1 MSLKKIA
8 IITGASSGMGAAT
21 AKLLAQHHFRVMLA
35 ARREDRLQQLQE
47 EILQAGGEA
56 SYKVT
61 DVTVRADV
69 EALAEATL
77 ATYGQ
82 IDVMINNAGIMPLSF
97 FHNLKVDEWERMI
110 DVNIKGVLYGMA
122 AVYKHMEERNEGHII
137 NFSSIAGH
145 LTFPSSSVYSATK
158 HAVRVLTEGMR
169 TELKADQNIRTTLI
183 SPGAVETELYGTIT
197 DNSIYPA
204 LEQLGSQGWKQLAP
218 EDIAKAVLFAIQQ
231 PANVTINEMIV
242 RPTSQSL

>member
-1 MSLKKIA
+1 MKQKVA

-21 AKLLAQHHFRVMLA
+21 AKLLAQHDIKIMLA

-47 EILQAGGEA
+47 EIRSAGGEA
-56 SYKVT
+56 SYRVT
-61 DVTVRADV
+61 DVTSRGDV
-69 EALAEATL
+69 EALAEATIQ
-77 ATYGQ
+77 TFGQ
-82 IDVMINNAGIMPLSF
+82 IDIMINNAGIMPLSF
-97 FHNLKVDEWERMI
+97 FRHLKMDEWERMI

-158 HAVRVLTEGMR
+158 TAVRVLTEGMR
-169 TELKADQNIRTTLI
+169 TELGAKQNIRTTLI

-197 DNSIYPA
+197 DDSIYPV
-204 LEQLGSQGWKQLAP
+204 LENLGSKEWQQLDP
-218 EDIAKAVLFAIQQ
+218 SDIANTVLFAIQQ
-231 PANVTINEMIV
+231 PANVTINELIV

>member
-1 MSLKKIA
+1 MKPKVA

-21 AKLLAQHHFRVMLA
+21 AKLLAQHDIKVMLA

-47 EILQAGGEA
+47 EIRSAGGEA

-61 DVTVRADV
+61 DVTSRNDV
-69 EALAEATL
+69 EALAEATIQ
-77 ATYGQ
+77 TFGQ
-82 IDVMINNAGIMPLSF
+82 IDIMINNAGIMPLSF
-97 FHNLKVDEWERMI
+97 FRHLKVDEWERMI

-145 LTFPSSSVYSATK
+145 ITFPSSSIYSATK

-169 TELKADQNIRTTLI
+169 TELGAKQNIRTTLI

-197 DNSIYPA
+197 DDSIYPV
-204 LEQLGSQGWKQLAP
+204 LEKLGSKDWQQLDP
-218 EDIAKAVLFAIQQ
+218 DDIANTVLFAIQQ
-231 PANVTINEMIV
+231 PANVTINELIV

>member
-1 MSLKKIA
+1 MKQKVA

-21 AKLLAQHHFRVMLA
+21 AKLLAQHDIKVMLS

-47 EILQAGGEA
+47 EIRSAGGEA

-61 DVTVRADV
+61 DVTSRNDV
-69 EALAEATL
+69 EALADATIQ
-77 ATYGQ
+77 TYGQ
-82 IDVMINNAGIMPLSF
+82 IDIMINNAGIMPLSF
-97 FHNLKVDEWERMI
+97 FRHLKVDEWDRMI

-145 LTFPSSSVYSATK
+145 LTFPSSSIYSATK
-158 HAVRVLTEGMR
+158 TAVRVLTEGMR
-169 TELKADQNIRTTLI
+169 TELGAKQNIRTTLI

-197 DNSIYPA
+197 DASIYPA
-204 LEQLGSQGWKQLAP
+204 LEKLGSKDWQQLDP
-218 EDIAKAVLFAIQQ
+218 NDIANTVLFAIQQ
-231 PANVTINEMIV
+231 PANVTINELVV

>member
-1 MSLKKIA
+1 MKQKVA

-21 AKLLAQHHFRVMLA
+21 AKLLAQHDIKVMLA

-47 EILQAGGEA
+47 EIRSAGGEA
-56 SYKVT
+56 SYRVT
-61 DVTVRADV
+61 DVTSRGDV
-69 EALAEATL
+69 EALAEATIQ
-77 ATYGQ
+77 TFGQ
-82 IDVMINNAGIMPLSF
+82 IDIMINNAGIMPLSL
-97 FHNLKVDEWERMI
+97 FHHLKVDEWERMI

-169 TELKADQNIRTTLI
+169 TELGAKQNIRTTLI

-197 DNSIYPA
+197 DDSIYPV
-204 LEQLGSQGWKQLAP
+204 LEKLGSKDWQQLDP
-218 EDIAKAVLFAIQQ
+218 SDIANTVLFAIQQ
-231 PANVTINEMIV
+231 PANVTINELIV

>member
-1 MSLKKIA
+1 MNTKVA

-21 AKLLAQHHFRVMLA
+21 AKLLAQHDIKVMLA
-35 ARREDRLQQLQE
+35 ARREERLQQLQE
-47 EILQAGGEA
+47 EIRNAGGEA

-61 DVTVRADV
+61 DVTSRANV
-69 EALAEATL
+69 EALADETIQ
-77 ATYGQ
+77 TYGQ
-82 IDVMINNAGIMPLSF
+82 IDILINNAGIMPLSF
-97 FHNLKVDEWERMI
+97 FRNLKVDEWERMI

-145 LTFPSSSVYSATK
+145 ILFPSSSIYSATK

-169 TELKADQNIRTTLI
+169 TELGAKQNIRTTLI
-183 SPGAVETELYGTIT
+183 SPGAVETELYDTIT

-204 LEQLGSQGWKQLAP
+204 LEKLGSQEWNQLDP
-218 EDIAKAVLFAIQQ
+218 NDIAKTILFAIKQ
-231 PANVTINEMIV
+231 PTNVTINELIV

>member
-1 MSLKKIA
+1 MNVKVA

-21 AKLLAQHHFRVMLA
+21 AKLLAQHGIKVMLA
-35 ARREDRLQQLQE
+35 ARREERLKKLQA
-47 EILQAGGEA
+47 EIRDAGGEA
-56 SYKVT
+56 GYKVT
-61 DVTVRADV
+61 DVTSRADV
-69 EALAEATL
+69 EALANETIK
-77 ATYGQ
+77 TFGQ
-82 IDVMINNAGIMPLSF
+82 IDIMINNAGIMPLSF
-97 FHNLKVDEWERMI
+97 FRNLKVDEWERMI
-110 DVNIKGVLYGMA
+110 DVNIKGVMYGMA

-169 TELKADQNIRTTLI
+169 TELAAHQNIRTTLI

-197 DNSIYPA
+197 DNSIYPE
-204 LEQLGSQGWKQLAP
+204 LEKLGSKEWQQLNP
-218 EDIAKAVLFAIQQ
+218 NDIAKTVLFAIQQ
-231 PANVTINEMIV
+231 PANVMINELIV

>member
-1 MSLKKIA
+1 MNQKVA

-21 AKLLAQHHFRVMLA
+21 AKLLAQHDIKVMLS
-35 ARREDRLQQLQE
+35 ARREDRLQQLQA
-47 EILQAGGEA
+47 EIRKAGGEA

-61 DVTVRADV
+61 DVTSRSDM
-69 EALAEATL
+69 EALAEVTIQK
-77 ATYGQ
+77 YGQ
-82 IDVMINNAGIMPLSF
+82 IDIMINNAGIMPLSF
-97 FHNLKVDEWERMI
+97 FRHLKVDEWERMI
-110 DVNIKGVLYGMA
+110 DVNIKGVIYGMA

-169 TELKADQNIRTTLI
+169 TELDAKQNIRTTLI

-197 DNSIYPA
+197 DDSIYPA
-204 LEQLGSQGWKQLAP
+204 LEKLGSKDWQQLHP
-218 EDIAKAVLFAIQQ
+218 NDIANTVLFAIQQ
-231 PANVTINEMIV
+231 PANVTINELIV

>member
-1 MSLKKIA
+1 MKQKVA

-21 AKLLAQHHFRVMLA
+21 AKLLAQHDIKVMLA
-35 ARREDRLQQLQE
+35 ARREERLQQLQE
-47 EILQAGGEA
+47 EIRSAGGEA

-61 DVTVRADV
+61 DVTSRNDV
-69 EALAEATL
+69 EALAEATIQ
-77 ATYGQ
+77 TFGQ
-82 IDVMINNAGIMPLSF
+82 IDIMINNAGIMPLSF
-97 FHNLKVDEWERMI
+97 FRHLKVDEWERMI

-158 HAVRVLTEGMR
+158 TAVRVLTEGMR
-169 TELKADQNIRTTLI
+169 TELGAKQNIRTTLI

-197 DNSIYPA
+197 DDSIYPT
-204 LEQLGSQGWKQLAP
+204 LEQLGSKEWQQLDP
-218 EDIAKAVLFAIQQ
+218 SDIANTVLFAIQQ
-231 PANVTINEMIV
+231 PANVMINELIV